1 MSNRELPMMPFYPN
15 EFDAS
20 TKGWTWE
27 ERGVYHLL
35 LAAQWQIAV
44 LPTSPKALA
53 KVVGC
58 TAKKFTTL
66 WRRLEPKFPEIPTG
80 RQNFRLEQHRLA
92 SLAHKESRRKGA
104 EKTNAQRYGQ
114 RSLSDRSASR
124 SALASDSRIHGSTDS
139 QTEHPQPPQG
149 GGGISNGSGRRPRAE
164 RDASKK
170 AWSDLLPLIDTVRDS
185 TAPRLTWQHVIE
197 NGQDRVAVRAAE
209 AVGFRAI
216 ADRDRFT
223 TTDLEG
229 RFRDAYERAKAAI
242 A

>member
-35 LAAQWQIAV
+35 LAAQWQISV
-44 LPTSPKALA
+44 LPTSPEALA

-58 TAKKFTTL
+58 RLKKFTAL

-114 RSLSDRSASR
+114 RSLSDSLTDPLSARSATR
-124 SALASDSRIHGSTDS
+124 SALASDSRIHRSTDS
-139 QTEHPQPPQG
+139 GDTSVVPESPLPG
-149 GGGISNGSGRRPRAE
+149 KLNGSAADPR
-164 RDASKK
+164 
-170 AWSDLLPLIDTVRDS
+170 SDLQ
-185 TAPRLTWQHVIE
+185 TAELAEKARTLAKGGLKAGDIAKLMRQYHVT
-197 NGQDRVAVRAAE
+197 AAQLE
-209 AVGFRAI
+209 AWLA
-216 ADRDRFT
+216 
-223 TTDLEG
+223 
-229 RFRDAYERAKAAI
+229 
-242 A
+242 